1 MTTRLLRYS
10 ALLVVMFCLITGIGM
25 GRQSQGDPK
34 DKEALAKRG
43 EAFVELFHKGDAAGL
58 AAFWT
63 PDGEHSDETGHT
75 LKGRKAIE
83 SALKEMFSANK
94 GLKLRVDSESLRFV
108 TPDVAIE
115 DGVVE
120 VIPADGA
127 PTRARFTIVHVKQSG
142 AWHISSLRNGVDV
155 PPSNSQHLESLAW
168 LVGNWAG
175 QRPKGEV
182 EQLKLA
188 WTSTKNFIAGTFST
202 TASDVSLGKAE
213 VRIGWDP
220 IAKHVRS
227 WSFDDTGAFG
237 EGSWTMDPKKVV
249 VKMSKVLPDGKKAAG
264 TLIISQVDA
273 DTIALDLRDRTA
285 GDERLPD
292 VPDVKLKRTK

>member
-1 MTTRLLRYS
+1 MGL
-10 ALLVVMFCLITGIGM
+10 
-25 GRQSQGDPK
+25 GRQAQGDAK

-43 EAFVELFHKGDAAGL
+43 EAFVELFHKGDAEGL

-63 PDGEHSDETGHT
+63 PDGEHIAESGHT

-83 SALKEMFSANK
+83 TSLKEMFAANK

-115 DGVVE
+115 DGVAE
-120 VIPADGA
+120 VIPADGSA
-127 PTRARFTIVHVKQSG
+127 PTRARFTIVHVKLNG
-142 AWHISSLRNGVDV
+142 AWHISSLRNAVDV
-155 PPSNSQHLESLAW
+155 PPSNTEHLESLAW

-175 QRPKGEV
+175 QRQKGEV
-182 EQLKLA
+182 EKLSLA
-188 WTSTKNFIAGTFST
+188 WTSTRSFIAGTFST
-202 TASDVSLGKAE
+202 TAHDFSLGKAE

-220 IAKHVRS
+220 VAKHIRS

-237 EGSWTMDPKKVV
+237 EGSWTTDPKKVV

-273 DTIALDLRDRTA
+273 DTIGLDLRDRTA

-292 VPDVKLKRTK
+292 VPDVKLKRIK